1 MRLDPGG
8 RDDGRGAV
16 GIGVVQKW
24 EVKQQAKTLAHNRPW
39 IQPAIHLALHSS
51 DVALWR
57 LAKQTAIFPTEL

>member
-24 EVKQQAKTLAHNRPW
+24 EVKQQAKTARPLSAFESVL
-39 IQPAIHLALHSS
+39 QL
-51 DVALWR
+51 
-57 LAKQTAIFPTEL
+57 